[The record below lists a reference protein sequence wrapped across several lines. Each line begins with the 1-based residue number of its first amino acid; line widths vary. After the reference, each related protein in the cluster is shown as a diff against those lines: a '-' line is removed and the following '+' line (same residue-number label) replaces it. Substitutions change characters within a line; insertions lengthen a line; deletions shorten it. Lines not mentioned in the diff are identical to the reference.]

1 MQEGNSEADSIYKV
15 YTIQGEH
22 SVYLG
27 EIPGSHTAFYADEEG
42 GEKDY
47 IIKLNAHMGGET
59 ISHISIIN
67 GSVVEEVILSRD
79 LSEGEDYYSNS
90 YPLESKQVNDLSLL
104 Q

>member
-1 MQEGNSEADSIYKV
+1 
-15 YTIQGEH
+15 
-22 SVYLG
+22 
-27 EIPGSHTAFYADEEG
+27 
-42 GEKDY
+42 
-47 IIKLNAHMGGET
+47 MGGET